1 VGRGA
6 SALIIGERASRPIT
20 LKGTLSAKM
29 HSLAVAGR
37 DARRLRAGCPL
48 SDMCLIVVALNVHP
62 EFPLVIAANRDEDFQ
77 RPSLSAHAWTEDPR
91 ILGGRDVTHG
101 GSWLAISTSGRF
113 AAVTN
118 LRGAMT
124 KGRSRGLLV
133 SEFVRGEDGGAP
145 LSVIAAN
152 IIAHASEYA
161 GFHLVIGEI
170 GGSTFS
176 LSNADGSITEW
187 STGIHGLSNA
197 PPGVP
202 WPKVN
207 RAIEEVR
214 AVLKRSAS
222 RDDIVRDLLRFLA
235 TPGAAA
241 AARGAT
247 LREEAESDVFVIG
260 NRYGT
265 RSSTVIVAGERT
277 LLVEQ
282 TFGPGG
288 VPGDKLKIEN

>member
-1 VGRGA
+1 
-6 SALIIGERASRPIT
+6 
-20 LKGTLSAKM
+20 
-29 HSLAVAGR
+29 
-37 DARRLRAGCPL
+37 
-48 SDMCLIVVALNVHP
+48 MCLIVVALNAHP
-62 EFPLVIAANRDEDFQ
+62 QFPLVIAANRDEDFE
-77 RPSLSAHAWTEDPR
+77 RPSLRAHRWTDDPR
-91 ILGGRDVTHG
+91 ILGGRDITHG

-133 SEFVRGEDGGAP
+133 SEFVSGAEDTRAA
-145 LSVIAAN
+145 AAN
-152 IIAHASEYA
+152 IIAHGSEYA
-161 GFHLVIGEI
+161 GFDLVIGEI
-170 GGSTFS
+170 GGATLL

-187 STGIHGLSNA
+187 GQGIHGVSNA

-207 RAIEEVR
+207 RAVEEVS
-214 AVLKRSAS
+214 AVLKRPTS
-222 RDDIVRDLLRFLA
+222 REDIVRDLLRFLA

-260 NRYGT
+260 DRYGT
-265 RSSTVIVAGERT
+265 RSSTVVLAGAGPT

-282 TFGPGG
+282 AFARRGSPAE
-288 VPGDKLKIEN
+288 KLKIEN